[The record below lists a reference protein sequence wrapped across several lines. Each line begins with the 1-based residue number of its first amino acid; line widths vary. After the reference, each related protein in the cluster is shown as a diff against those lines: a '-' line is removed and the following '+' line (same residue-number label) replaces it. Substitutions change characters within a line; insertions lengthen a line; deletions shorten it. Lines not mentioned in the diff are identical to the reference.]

1 MDNKFSKLVFIILFC
16 LFLCGCSN
24 IKVIREKQK
33 KEDEVIKFV
42 TDSLNDKYE
51 GLDIKLDKIDK
62 AYTVDDELIKNAKSY
77 YFKITD
83 KEGNKAYATYKDAF
97 KIDEEIYDSI
107 LIESYGAIYN
117 NKELDYYKHM
127 TEKYISKDEI
137 VSSYYASDYE
147 KIDYYTKAKVVYE
160 LNYKLKDI
168 TLEQYADL
176 LKLGYDLRKYRL
188 NNYGVVTQEDPE
200 VFLIF
205 KDSKKYY
212 YVSYYGLVE
221 YGGTKYDMKVDL
233 NNNYTDSLNL
243 NKFIT
248 FNVSTEEYNKM
259 INNLNSI
266 GIYLLD
272 EVGIMNVKSDDKY
285 AYVLIDNKTKNGYYL
300 GLLFKF
306 KFNSK
311 DNSYV
316 YEKMSLID
324 SNTIGNYDGFA
335 FISW

>member
-1 MDNKFSKLVFIILFC
+1 MKNSIKVILIVFCCLLV
-16 LFLCGCSN
+16 CGCSN
-24 IKVIREKQK
+24 VKVIKEQQLS
-33 KEDEVIKFV
+33 EDEVVKFV
-42 TDSLNDKYE
+42 TKSLNEKYDDLE
-51 GLDIKLDKIDK
+51 IKLDKVEK
-62 AYTVDDELIKNAKSY
+62 AYTFDNELIKNGKYY

-83 KEGNKAYATYKDAF
+83 KDGNKAYASYMDAF
-97 KIDEEIYDSI
+97 KVGEELFGYSY
-107 LIESYGAIYN
+107 IESYKATYN
-117 NKELDYYKHM
+117 NKELDYYKYLAE
-127 TEKYISKDEI
+127 TYVDKDEI
-137 VSSYYASDYE
+137 IDCYYASDYKNE
-147 KIDYYTKAKVVYE
+147 DYASRAKIVYE
-160 LNYKLKDI
+160 LNYKLKDM

-188 NNYGVVTQEDPE
+188 EIYGVITQEDPE

-221 YGGTKYDMKVDL
+221 DGGTKYDMKVDL
-233 NNNYTDSLNL
+233 NDNYTDSLNL

-248 FNVSTEEYNKM
+248 FNITTDEYNKM
-259 INNLNSI
+259 INKFNSI
-266 GIYLLD
+266 GVYLID
-272 EVGIMNVKSDDKY
+272 EVGNINVKSDDKY

-311 DNSYV
+311 DNSFV

-335 FISW
+335 FMSW

>member
-1 MDNKFSKLVFIILFC
+1 MDNKFSKLVFIILCC

-117 NKELDYYKHM
+117 NKELDYYKYM

-147 KIDYYTKAKVVYE
+147 KIDYYTKAKVVYK
-160 LNYKLKDI
+160 LNYKLEDMTIK
-168 TLEQYADL
+168 QYTNL
-176 LKLGYDLRKYRL
+176 LKLGFDLRKYRL
-188 NNYGVVTQEDPE
+188 INYKIINYDDPE
-200 VFLIF
+200 VYFLF
-205 KDSKKYY
+205 KGSNQYY
-212 YVSYYGLVE
+212 YVSYYGFIEENGIQYDKELELVNDYFDIYNLKKYITVDISDDE
-221 YGGTKYDMKVDL
+221 YKKMLD
-233 NNNYTDSLNL
+233 N
-243 NKFIT
+243 
-248 FNVSTEEYNKM
+248 FNSFGK
-259 INNLNSI
+259 
-266 GIYLLD
+266 YLLD
-272 EVGIMNVKSDDKY
+272 DVQDIEFK
-285 AYVLIDNKTKNGYYL
+285 IDNNNAYLLISNQTRNGYYL
-300 GLLFKF
+300 SILIKF
-306 KFNSK
+306 RQDSS
-311 DNSYV
+311 DNY
-316 YEKMSLID
+316 L
-324 SNTIGNYDGFA
+324 YDGFCLLDNERKGN
-335 FISW
+335 FDGFTIKSW